1 MSNKIKVTIWNEFHD
16 EKTKP
21 LAKKVYPNGIHNA
34 IKEFLGRDDLLRIHT
49 ATLDENDDGL
59 PQEVLDNTDVL
70 IWWGHNAHDNVSDE
84 TVERVFNR
92 ILQGMGFIALHSSHA
107 SKIFTKL
114 CGTASHT
121 LKWREYG
128 EKERLWVVDA
138 SHPIAS
144 GIGEYIEL
152 QHEEMYGERFDIP
165 KPDEL
170 IFISWFEGGEVFR
183 SGFTYK
189 RGKGK
194 IFYFRPGHEEYPTF
208 YDKNI
213 QRVINNAVHWAA
225 PTDGPDI
232 LTGNVPPL
240 EKISKWDGE

>member
-1 MSNKIKVTIWNEFHD
+1 MYKKIRVTVWNEFRD
-16 EKTKP
+16 EKIKP
-21 LAKKVYPNGIHNA
+21 LAAKAYPDGIHNT
-34 IKEFLGRDDLLRIHT
+34 IKGFLESDAALEIHT
-49 ATLDENDDGL
+49 ATLDEPENGL

-70 IWWGHNAHDNVSDE
+70 IWWGHNAHDEVSDI
-84 TVERVFNR
+84 TVERVYNR
-92 ILQGMGFIALHSSHA
+92 ILDGMGFIALHSSHA
-107 SKIFTKL
+107 SKVFVRL

-138 SHPIAS
+138 SHPIVS

-152 QHEEMYGERFDIP
+152 PHEEMYGERFDIP

-183 SGFTYK
+183 SGFTYR

-194 IFYFRPGHEEYPTF
+194 IFYFRPGHEEYLTY
-208 YDKNI
+208 YDKSI
-213 QRVINNAVHWAA
+213 QRVINNAVHWAV
-225 PTDGPDI
+225 PSGGPDI
-232 LTGNVPPL
+232 VTGSVPPI
-240 EKISKWDGE
+240 EKITKS

>member
-1 MSNKIKVTIWNEFHD
+1 MD
-16 EKTKP
+16 
-21 LAKKVYPNGIHNA
+21 A
-34 IKEFLGRDDLLRIHT
+34 
-49 ATLDENDDGL
+49 
-59 PQEVLDNTDVL
+59 
-70 IWWGHNAHDNVSDE
+70 
-84 TVERVFNR
+84 TVERVFKR
-92 ILQGMGFIALHSSHA
+92 ILDGMGFIALHSSHA
-107 SKIFTKL
+107 SKVFVKL

-138 SHPIAS
+138 SHPIVS

-152 QHEEMYGERFDIP
+152 PHEEMYGERFDIP

-183 SGFTYK
+183 SGLTYR

-194 IFYFRPGHEEYPTF
+194 IFYFRPGHEEFPTY

-213 QRVINNAVHWAA
+213 QRVISNAVHWAA
-225 PTDGPDI
+225 PSAGPDVV
-232 LTGNVPPL
+232 TGNVQPI
-240 EKISKWDGE
+240 ENITQWVQ